1 MTAEAAK
8 NSACFKGMFML
19 SLLHSRPQ
27 KCIRKAIVSVLI
39 ISGLAALFVAK
50 AQRSIRA
57 GVGARLSAP
66 PSRADYAHLPVFF
79 ERNDGQTDSKV
90 RFLSHGPGYEL
101 FLTSNEAVLAL
112 RKVLDDNQP
121 QPSPGTRSGHRPIRF
136 MTASLWINL
145 AGANSNP
152 TVEGIDPLPGR
163 VNYLIGN
170 DQDQWHR
177 DIPTYARVR
186 YRSVYPGIDLIY
198 YGSPQALEY
207 DLVAAP
213 GANPNAVRIALQG
226 ADKTRFD
233 SAGNLVISTAAGDL
247 TMRKPRVYQQD
258 TDGERRIVDAR
269 YAMDSGAS
277 HTGLR
282 TVAVQVAA
290 YDRRL
295 PLVIDPELVYS
306 SYLGGFGDRSG
317 DPQGFPILP
326 PGTPNGT
333 LPPFSDAAI
342 DLDLGPRNTV
352 FIAGLAYSSKFPTTH
367 GVLQPADRSSS
378 TTPNGFVAKFDAT
391 KIGPASLVYS
401 TYLGGRGCDTAPCA
415 PGHDGDQ
422 ANGVAVDGSGDAY
435 VAGLTYSLDFPNAGL
450 CGLFGL
456 GLVQEGGLGDKN
468 NGFVAE
474 LKPAG
479 NALVYSCFIHG
490 RKGAPVS
497 GIAIRPGCKTPGK
510 SGCEAYVV
518 GNTTSN
524 STTDEFPIVN
534 GYQTSNPDKT
544 GNSSGYVTVVAPNG
558 KSLIYS
564 TFLGGSSNPAA
575 NGGRGAG
582 EALTR
587 IAVSSCPATK
597 KACPAY
603 VTGGS
608 FSPDYPRV
616 KAFQSTNK
624 AAAAANNVEDA
635 VVSEINPLLSGKSS
649 LVYSTFLGGSGV
661 TISVFGFTVAAFGDI
676 GVGIALDASNNVYVT
691 GGTASRDFPLSK
703 IKKPF
708 STAKGSTYNA
718 FATELAPSQTPTK
731 QLIYSTYFGGNGSG
745 FLVQGFVPVGD
756 IATDI
761 TLDSKGNIYLAG
773 LTTSTNLP
781 IDKAAPCKALQKL
794 NGSSDAIDGFVS
806 ELNPNLGSKGLGF
819 SVYLGGSNKDA
830 STSIKRDTSGKLY
843 VAGGTFSKDFPITIA
858 RAAQKVNNAFAK
870 GTTNAFVTVLD
881 PSGTTCTDPTPT
893 ASKKAIATATR
904 E

>member
-1 MTAEAAK
+1 
-8 NSACFKGMFML
+8 ML
-19 SLLHSRPQ
+19 SLLNRSRPQ
-27 KCIRKAIVSVLI
+27 TCIRMAIATVLI

-50 AQRSIRA
+50 AHRGIGA
-57 GVGARLSAP
+57 GAGASLSAP
-66 PSRADYAHLPVFF
+66 PSRADYAQLPVFF
-79 ERNDGQTDSKV
+79 ERNEGQTDSKV
-90 RFLSHGPGYEL
+90 RFMSHGPGYEL
-101 FLTSNEAVLAL
+101 FLTSHEAVLAL
-112 RKVLDDNQP
+112 RKALDDEQP
-121 QPSPGTRSGHRPIRF
+121 QPSRVTRQYHRPTRF
-136 MTASLWINL
+136 KTASIWIHL

-163 VNYLIGN
+163 VNYLLGN
-170 DQDQWHR
+170 DQNQWHR

-198 YGSPQALEY
+198 YGTPQALEY

-213 GANPNAVRIALQG
+213 GANPGAVRIVLQG
-226 ADKTRFD
+226 ADKTWFD

-258 TDGERRIVDAR
+258 TDGGRRIVDAR
-269 YAMDSGAS
+269 YAMDFGAS

-306 SYLGGFGDRSG
+306 SYLGGSGDRSG

-326 PGTPNGT
+326 PGTPSET
-333 LPPFSDAAI
+333 LPPFSDVAI
-342 DLDLGPRNTV
+342 DLDLGPGNTV
-352 FIAGLAYSSKFPTTH
+352 FVAGLAYSSKFPTTP
-367 GVLQPADRSSS
+367 GVLQPTDRSSS

-422 ANGVAVDGSGDAY
+422 ANGVAVDGNGDAY
-435 VAGLTYSLDFPNAGL
+435 VAGLTYSINFPNAGL
-450 CGLFGL
+450 CGSFGL

-479 NALVYSCFIHG
+479 NGLVYSCFIHG
-490 RKGAPVS
+490 RKGSPAS

-524 STTDEFPIVN
+524 STDEFPIVN
-534 GYQTSNPDKT
+534 GYQSSNPDKT

-558 KSLIYS
+558 TSLIYS
-564 TFLGGSSNPAA
+564 TFLGGSGNPAA
-575 NGGRGAG
+575 NGGGGAG

-587 IAVSSCPATK
+587 IAVSSCPATV

-603 VTGGS
+603 ITGGS
-608 FSPDYPRV
+608 FSPDYPLV
-616 KAFQSTNK
+616 NAFQSTNK
-624 AAAAANNVEDA
+624 AAAINVEDA
-635 VVSEINPLLSGKSS
+635 VVSEINPVLSGKSS

-661 TISVFGFTVAAFGDI
+661 NLFGVVLLGDI

-691 GGTASRDFPLSK
+691 GGTASTDFPLSTT
-703 IKKPF
+703 KKPF
-708 STAKGSTYNA
+708 STTNGSTYNA
-718 FATELAPSQTPTK
+718 FATELAPSQIPTK
-731 QLIYSTYFGGNGSG
+731 QLIYSSYFGGNGSG
-745 FLVQGFVPVGD
+745 FLVESFVPVGD

-761 TLDSKGNIYLAG
+761 TLDSSGNIYLTG

-781 IDKAAPCKALQKL
+781 IDTAAPCKALQTL
-794 NGSSDAIDGFVS
+794 NGSSNAMDGFVS
-806 ELNPNLGSKGLGF
+806 ELKPNLGTKGLGF
-819 SVYLGGSNKDA
+819 SVYLGGSNIDA
-830 STSIKRDTSGKLY
+830 GTSIKRDTSGKLY

-858 RAAQKVNNAFAK
+858 SAAQKVNNAFAK

-881 PSGTTCTDPTPT
+881 PSGMTCTGPTPT
-893 ASKKAIATATR
+893 PTKKATPTPTKKATPTPTKKPTATATR
-904 E
+904 KPT